1 MSKELSIPLEADLSI
16 VYGFIKNMKYEQYL
30 AIAEFVDNSV
40 QSFIDNKELLKKVSN
55 QDAVQVIIETTDDF
69 ISIRDNAGGFSSDVF
84 DYAFRLAKPEA
95 LKSAESLNEFG
106 VGMKTAAIWFGDKFV
121 VETSPIGEN
130 LKYTIDFDIDRIGE
144 EKLTSLSA
152 ESVKVSPE
160 TKERHYTN
168 ITISRLNRKIQG
180 SKIHEFRNHLKD
192 VYRKFL
198 ASGELIL
205 KSKGKNSDLSIK
217 YEPEKVLEEHF
228 WLNQSGPFLPEGVE
242 KPKEVPKFKWKK
254 NISFEM
260 PKPMEKVE
268 GQAFLSQGTKKLDS
282 GIMLF
287 RRGRGILGTG
297 KDTRYRPR
305 ETHTGQSNEVLYQT
319 LFIELDVG
327 PETLV
332 TNNKT
337 INWNDENGDSLE
349 EEFLEKLDKEIKGDS
364 RKFQA
369 LLNDKINIDDER
381 YQEHLPLK
389 LMGRSFRRQK
399 KTNISDAINKRN
411 AEKAVTETS
420 KDLKKL
426 QSKAK
431 EILEKKSKDE
441 SKLDSSAKVI
451 KEEVFDLAYGDINWE
466 MTVRVEDEPREE
478 WFTFVEDT
486 KAKKAGV
493 SISLNHPFTKKY
505 LDREGKSLSLMMK
518 LAGGLALAQILAT
531 KTEDSAANMS
541 QIFNYFLKEIG

>member
-1 MSKELSIPLEADLSI
+1 MSKQLSIPLEADPWI
-16 VYGFIKNMKYEQYL
+16 VYGLLRNLNYEQYL

-40 QSFIDNKELLKKVSN
+40 QSFIDNKELLKKVPN
-55 QDAVQVIIETTDDF
+55 QDAVQVIIESTDDF
-69 ISIRDNAGGFSSDVF
+69 ISIRDNAGGISSGVF
-84 DYAFRLAKPEA
+84 DHAFRLAKPEA
-95 LKSAESLNEFG
+95 LKNVQSLHEFG
-106 VGMKTAAIWFGDKFV
+106 VGMKTAALWFGDKFV

-130 LKYTIDFDIDRIGE
+130 SKYTIDFDLDRIGE
-144 EKLTSLSA
+144 EKLTSLGA

-160 TKERHYTN
+160 IKERHYTN
-168 ITISRLNRKIQG
+168 IKISKLNRKIQG

-198 ASGELIL
+198 TSGELIL

-228 WLNQSGPFLPEGVE
+228 WSKQSGPFLPEGVE
-242 KPKEVPKFKWKK
+242 KPEEVPKFKWKK

-260 PKPMEKVE
+260 SRPMDKVE
-268 GQAFLSQGTKKLDS
+268 GQAFLSKGTKKLDS
-282 GIMLF
+282 GIVLF

-305 ETHTGQSNEVLYQT
+305 ETHTGSSNEVLYQT
-319 LFIELDVG
+319 LFVELDVG
-327 PETLV
+327 PDTLV
-332 TNNKT
+332 TSNKT
-337 INWNDENGDSLE
+337 INWNNLNGDSLE
-349 EEFLEKLDKEIKGDS
+349 EEFLKKLDKELTGDS

-369 LLNDKINIDDER
+369 LLNDKINIEDER
-381 YQEHLPLK
+381 YQEYLPLK
-389 LMGRSFRRQK
+389 SMGRNFRRK
-399 KTNISDAINKRN
+399 KKINISDEINKRN

-420 KDLKKL
+420 EDLKKL
-426 QSKAK
+426 QSKAN

>member
-1 MSKELSIPLEADLSI
+1 MSKELSIPLEADPWI
-16 VYGFIKNMKYEQYL
+16 VYGLLRNLNYEQYL

-40 QSFIDNKELLKKVSN
+40 QSFIDNKELLKKVSS
-55 QDAVQVIIETTDDF
+55 QDAVQVIIESTDDF
-69 ISIRDNAGGFSSDVF
+69 ISIRDNAGGISSDVF
-84 DYAFRLAKPEA
+84 DHAFRLAKPEA
-95 LKSAESLNEFG
+95 LKNVQSLHEFG
-106 VGMKTAAIWFGDKFV
+106 VGMKTAALWFGDKFV

-130 LKYTIDFDIDRIGE
+130 SKYTIDFDLDRIGE
-144 EKLTSLSA
+144 EKLTSLGA
-152 ESVKVSPE
+152 ESVKVSTE

-168 ITISRLNRKIQG
+168 IKISKLNRKIQG

-198 ASGELIL
+198 ESGELIL
-205 KSKGKNSDLSIK
+205 KSKGKNSDVSIK
-217 YEPEKVLEEHF
+217 HEPEKVLEEHF
-228 WLNQSGPFLPEGVE
+228 WPNQSGPFLPEGVE

-260 PKPMEKVE
+260 SKPIEKVE

-282 GIMLF
+282 GIVLF

-319 LFIELDVG
+319 LFVELDVG

-332 TNNKT
+332 TSNKT
-337 INWNDENGDSLE
+337 INWNNLNGDSLE
-349 EEFLEKLDKEIKGDS
+349 EEFLEKLDEELKGDS

-369 LLNDKINIDDER
+369 LLNDKINIEDER
-381 YQEHLPLK
+381 YQEYLPLK

-399 KTNISDAINKRN
+399 KINISDEINKRN

-441 SKLDSSAKVI
+441 SKLDSNAKII

-505 LDREGKSLSLMMK
+505 LDRDGKSLSLMMK

-531 KTEDSAANMS
+531 KTEDSAATMS